1 MKRVIMI
8 IMVGIAGCGTAVH
21 ADSIFSK
28 RAADSGTL
36 ISTQKQRYEVG
47 DMITVLV
54 RESIDARTQ
63 SDLDTKKE
71 STVNSSAAEA
81 ANSFFV
87 KSGDGTF
94 GLLKPGDLP
103 NWDIESEGEFKADGT
118 TSRGNTLTTTITCLV
133 TRVQS
138 NGIIYI
144 EGEKRMTVNREKSF
158 LKVSGLVRS
167 RDVTTTNTV
176 ESNQLANAVFELTG
190 EGPLWNNQRRGFMTK
205 LFDFFSP
212 N

>member
-8 IMVGIAGCGTAVH
+8 VMVGFAGCGAAVH

-28 RAADSGTL
+28 RTAESGTL

-54 RESIDARTQ
+54 RETIDAQTQ

-71 STVNSSAAEA
+71 STLNSTADEA
-81 ANSFFV
+81 ANTFLV
-87 KSGDGTF
+87 KSGGGTL
-94 GLLKPGDLP
+94 GILKPGDLP
-103 NWDIESEGEFKADGT
+103 NWDIEAESEFKSDGT
-118 TSRGNTLTTTITCLV
+118 TSRGNTLTTTITV
-133 TRVQS
+133 VVKRVQA
-138 NGIIYI
+138 NGTIFI
-144 EGEKRMTVNREKSF
+144 EGEKHLTVNREKSI
-158 LKVSGLVRS
+158 LKVAGLVRS
-167 RDVTTTNTV
+167 RDVTTENTV
-176 ESNQLANAVFELTG
+176 ASNQMANAVFELTG